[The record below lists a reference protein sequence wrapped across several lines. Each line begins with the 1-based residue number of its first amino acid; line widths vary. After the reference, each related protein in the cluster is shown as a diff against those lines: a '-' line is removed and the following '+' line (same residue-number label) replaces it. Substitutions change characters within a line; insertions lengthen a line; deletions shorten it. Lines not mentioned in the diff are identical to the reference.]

1 MVSGAVVRRPP
12 ESLSV
17 LIPVLNEVETLRPAL
32 DRLLKTE
39 LGIRLDI
46 VVIDDGST
54 DGSLEAIQDL
64 VEAGTVRAIRH
75 PVNRGKGAAL
85 RSGIAEA
92 QGDVLTVLDADL
104 EYDPGDYRLMLQVV
118 VEDQAEVVYG
128 TRSFGAH
135 TAFSFW
141 YVVGNKA
148 VSFWASFLYNT
159 WLSDLE
165 TCFKMAWRDIWT
177 DLELTQNGFGVEA
190 EATARF
196 LRAGHLIH
204 EVPISYRAR
213 SRADGKKLKWT
224 DGVHAL
230 AILLRIRLSTRRAR
244 GL

>member
-1 MVSGAVVRRPP
+1 MSGAVVRRPP

>member
-1 MVSGAVVRRPP
+1 VSGAVVRRPP